1 MRSAKEA
8 AFDGRHLI
16 RGFTDIFGVIG
27 LLVFGARNVLLV
39 IGVDVFGVLIAAGS
53 RTGSKVE
60 ERERMGGKCASTTT
74 NAK

>member
-1 MRSAKEA
+1 LFYR
-8 AFDGRHLI
+8 
-16 RGFTDIFGVIG
+16 
-27 LLVFGARNVLLV
+27 V